1 METCRFFVLL
11 IKMKVYIDLHFKK
24 NTERKIE
31 LYTIRFICYI
41 EIKKIVKVG
50 IEYEWVYW
58 KNIKS

>member
-1 METCRFFVLL
+1 
-11 IKMKVYIDLHFKK
+11 MKVYIDLHFKK